1 MKQGEKEMSN
11 SFIFLA
17 ICVLIAALL
26 VVGFKLAELIDKV
39 DSLRNKLDYWQGTL
53 IDEKLIDIDH
63 YKLGY
68 THGQKD
74 AAEDKEKHFKDRNG
88 E

>member
-1 MKQGEKEMSN
+1 MSN
-11 SFIFLA
+11 NFIFLA
-17 ICVLIAALL
+17 ICVLIVILL
-26 VVGFKLAELIDKV
+26 VVVFKLAELIDKV
-39 DSLRNKLDYWQGTL
+39 DSLQRKFDYWKDAL

-68 THGQKD
+68 MHGQKD
-74 AAEDKEKHFKDRNG
+74 SAEDKEKHFKNRNG